1 MYLNEER
8 FRKNGVRNN
17 IDLEFRKTS
26 PVLFGV
32 PKYAESL
39 AVVIKEKN
47 IKLILKNKLVEV
59 RGKERIAVFED

>member
-1 MYLNEER
+1 
-8 FRKNGVRNN
+8 
-17 IDLEFRKTS
+17 LEFRKTS

-39 AVVIKEKN
+39 AGVVKEKN

-59 RGKERIAVFED
+59 RGKQRIAVFED